1 MNASKA
7 RSLTTKSEYEVIRR
21 AAPTNIGELSEKQL
35 RAGVAQ
41 ARKLRDKFK
50 TLADRQRREARGKA
64 EPRKGKGPAD
74 NNQNTLAKITLFEQA
89 MERYQAKLE
98 KLAAKVKAEAKA
110 KAAKPA
116 RPAAKKRP
124 SAIAKKVAARVLAG
138 VSGAAGPATPAPVSA
153 TNTSLVAR
161 SAAAAPGR
169 KKNVLAATPSARI
182 RGHSIGAQA
191 RAQAKRDNRGA
202 RGGR

>member
-21 AAPTNIGELSEKQL
+21 ASPTNIGELSEKQL

-74 NNQNTLAKITLFEQA
+74 NNQNTLTKITLFEQA

-116 RPAAKKRP
+116 KPAAKKRP

-138 VSGAAGPATPAPVSA
+138 ASGAAGRATPAPVSA

-182 RGHSIGAQA
+182 RGHSISAQA